1 MLSKA
6 YKEKIGVCLLFSER
20 SSIYTSS
27 QAVNPLWGGVNRPGD
42 NRPQCSAAISKP
54 LTATTVPT
62 LRSKT
67 MPSLSPNFTGQEP
80 YQVEKIFW
88 WGQLT
93 PGRSQCVRDQE
104 NIITTCS
111 VTMQNHYTKTLIPA
125 SELGC
130 PLMTIDSR
138 T

>member
-6 YKEKIGVCLLFSER
+6 YKERIGVCLLLPVR

-27 QAVNPLWGGVNRPGD
+27 LAVNPNKVGSVDLGTVDPMI
-42 NRPQCSAAISKP
+42 PKP
-54 LTATTVPT
+54 LTAKTVPT

-67 MPSLSPNFTGQEP
+67 MPKLSPNFTGQEP
-80 YQVEKIFW
+80 CQPEKIFW

-93 PGRSQCVRDQE
+93 PGRSQSVRDQE
-104 NIITTCS
+104 NIITTS
-111 VTMQNHYTKTLIPA
+111 LVTMQNHYTKTLIQA

-130 PLMTIDSR
+130 PLVGIDSR